1 MNDVVTEADLQ
12 NWKTLADNA
21 TPGPWKLW
29 GMQVMADTG
38 TGSWHDAI
46 PVADTFSH
54 PQLPPRTF
62 NASFIAQARTAMPKL
77 ITDNERLRARVTALE
92 ARIARVE
99 ALPHFRVEAQTS
111 YGTHSLPVVE
121 LHDIERAL
129 KGKL

>member
-1 MNDVVTEADLQ
+1 MNDAVTEADLQ
-12 NWKTLADNA
+12 NWKALAEKA

-46 PVADTFSH
+46 PVANTSST
-54 PQLPPRTF
+54 PRIPPRTF
-62 NASFIAQARTAMPKL
+62 NASFIAQSRTAMPKL
-77 ITDNERLRARVTALE
+77 ITDNERLRARVIELE

-99 ALPHFRVEAQTS
+99 TLPHFRVEAQTS

-129 KGKL
+129 KGPL